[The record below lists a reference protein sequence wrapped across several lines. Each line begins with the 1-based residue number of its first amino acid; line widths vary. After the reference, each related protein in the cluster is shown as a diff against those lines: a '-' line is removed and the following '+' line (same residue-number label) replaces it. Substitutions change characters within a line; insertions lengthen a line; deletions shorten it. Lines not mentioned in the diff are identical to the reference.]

1 MNMGYPNAKHWSISK
16 VLNQNI
22 PFRNS
27 ALYQMYYFFSQ
38 SLILRYLKMSNA
50 FILSFFSAYNIKLSH
65 IYTCK
70 VISFGYSY
78 ILHR

>member
-1 MNMGYPNAKHWSISK
+1 MR
-16 VLNQNI
+16 NI
-22 PFRNS
+22 GVFQKYLTRIFRLEIQHL
-27 ALYQMYYFFSQ
+27 LYQMYYFFSQ
-38 SLILRYLKMSNA
+38 SLILGYLKMSNA
-50 FILSFFSAYNIKLSH
+50 FILSFFSAYNIKLSY